1 MTMTEARTEQRT
13 WQLRGQGFE
22 FCNCQAGCTC
32 NFNGF
37 PTSSDDSCQA
47 LVGNIIEQGRCGDTD
62 LSGLTVAMLVQ
73 WPKAIHDGG
82 GKAVF
87 VVEPDTTDEQVEAL
101 SQICTGQLGGNPWAI
116 LATTFDVVGL
126 VKAPIT
132 ITGEGLDRTL
142 HIEGVGEARGRMLRN
157 PVTDETHEAHIVQP
171 DGFIWRKG
179 ECGVGEFQASA
190 EGLEMSFQDSNWILY
205 DFDWAHD
212 R

>member
-1 MTMTEARTEQRT
+1 MTMTAARTEQRS
-13 WQLRGQGFE
+13 WHLRGQGFE
-22 FCNCQAGCTC
+22 FCNCQPGCTC
-32 NFNGF
+32 NFSGF

-47 LVGNIIEQGRCGDTD
+47 LVGDVIEEGRCGETD
-62 LSGLTVAMLVQ
+62 LSGLTVAMLAQ

-82 GKAVF
+82 GRAVI
-87 VVEPDTTDEQVEAL
+87 VVEPDATDEQVEAL

-116 LATTFDVVGL
+116 LSTTFDVVGL

-132 ITGEGLDRTL
+132 VTGEGLERTL

-157 PVTDETHEAHIVQP
+157 PVTGETHEAHIVQP

-179 ECGVGEFQASA
+179 ECGVGDFRASA